1 MKALRIR
8 QQQTVT
14 DPLQSERLLKALTI
28 ILEHQEDSNGS
39 SMLCSSLNQPST
51 TRRHHRKST
60 FAKLA
65 TSYVISAANF
75 AFSGVG
81 QK

>member
-28 ILEHQEDSNGS
+28 IPAVGRPS
-39 SMLCSSLNQPST
+39 SIRHRSPPSPG
-51 TRRHHRKST
+51 RPC
-60 FAKLA
+60 AW
-65 TSYVISAANF
+65 
-75 AFSGVG
+75 
-81 QK
+81 

>member
-39 SMLCSSLNQPST
+39 SMLCSSLDQPST

-60 FAKLA
+60 ALA
-65 TSYVISAANF
+65 PATHSAPRVVAT
-75 AFSGVG
+75 ARA
-81 QK
+81 

>member
-14 DPLQSERLLKALTI
+14 DPLQSARLLKALTI
-28 ILEHQEDSNGS
+28 LLEHQEDSHGS
-39 SMLCSSLNQPST
+39 RMLGSRLDQPST

-60 FAKLA
+60 ALA
-65 TSYVISAANF
+65 QALHAAPRVVV
-75 AFSGVG
+75 AARACI
-81 QK
+81 